1 VAHGDKSSAEFWQRN
16 LLMIVA
22 LVAVLLLSAV
32 ATGTYVIWQLM
43 NGHGDPPPKPTPS
56 ISPSSSASRTPASTR
71 SAATPAVVGASSR
84 PIQTGT
90 PSAPAETAPSP
101 DPPDPAEPAPSQA
114 GPDVSPSSSLSP
126 AFDVQVAL
134 DPDRV
139 TLHVVILGAPP
150 GSRATTAID
159 GHRCGPPVKVTPSG
173 TFDVDSRGCGVQR
186 FGDAS
191 LVRVAV
197 TAEGRPVGQSI
208 IEVERILDSPRKAVR
223 GIVTGLL
230 GGR

>member
-1 VAHGDKSSAEFWQRN
+1 
-16 LLMIVA
+16 MIVA

-43 NGHGDPPPKPTPS
+43 NGREDPPPKPTPS
-56 ISPSSSASRTPASTR
+56 ISPSSSAALRTPASTR

-84 PIQTGT
+84 PIHTGT

-101 DPPDPAEPAPSQA
+101 DPNLAPDPAEPARSQA
-114 GPDVSPSSSLSP
+114 GPAVSPSSSLSP

-159 GHRCGPPVKVTPSG
+159 GHRCGSPVKVLPSG
-173 TFDVDSRGCGVQR
+173 KFDVDSRGCGVQR

-197 TAEGRPVGQSI
+197 TAEGHPVGQSI